1 MDSVDAIK
9 NVFHRACFGVKINRV
24 LNVKTE
30 TLQPYKLRENQGQ
43 CALIYYNMSL
53 CRAFSKELMYM
64 SKPQKHRKEV
74 LGTKE
79 ALLLWEMRVT
89 FTQWGQNSSEV
100 SLLTFLYTLMRFLF
114 LVYI

>member
-1 MDSVDAIK
+1 
-9 NVFHRACFGVKINRV
+9 
-24 LNVKTE
+24 
-30 TLQPYKLRENQGQ
+30 
-43 CALIYYNMSL
+43 
-53 CRAFSKELMYM
+53 M
-64 SKPQKHRKEV
+64 SKPQKHCKEV